1 MLYVMKTPSLFS
13 GRCHQKYSEKEK
25 EGEKTE
31 RNEGY
36 RDKRSIK

>member
-25 EGEKTE
+25 EGEKRREMKGTE
-31 RNEGY
+31 IREV
-36 RDKRSIK
+36 